1 MVPLFFIKMYL
12 HQRPTKDE
20 IEAAYTEIHY
30 TDKEVQEQLLKLGT
44 WYSEFLKSQF
54 DYVTPILE
62 KLYI

>member
-1 MVPLFFIKMYL
+1 MPMFIRMYL
-12 HQRPTKDE
+12 HQTPTEDE
-20 IEAAYTEIHY
+20 IAGAYTDVHYLDPEI
-30 TDKEVQEQLLKLGT
+30 QEELLKLGS